1 MFYCPKFFAWNFTD
15 EAQHNFTE
23 IKKFMKFPTD
33 EDLTGAA
40 AALIRLQDTYDMD
53 TSSLA
58 RGELLGVKY
67 TSQLSGKDWRKEL
80 NFPKIP

>member
-1 MFYCPKFFAWNFTD
+1 MTD

-23 IKKFMKFPTD
+23 IKRFMKFPTD

-40 AALIRLQDTYDMD
+40 AALIRLQDTYHID

-58 RGELLGVKY
+58 KGELLGVKY
-67 TSQLSGKDWRKEL
+67 TTQLSGEFYFMVYENLLIFKSWHYRVL
-80 NFPKIP
+80 F